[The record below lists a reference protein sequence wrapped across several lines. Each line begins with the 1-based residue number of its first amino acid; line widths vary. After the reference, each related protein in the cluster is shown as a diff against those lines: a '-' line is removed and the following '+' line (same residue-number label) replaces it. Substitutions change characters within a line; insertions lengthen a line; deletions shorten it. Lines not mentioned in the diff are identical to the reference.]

1 MRKKLLFTLFAVVAM
16 SFTTISY
23 AQIEITEALVG
34 SYVGELNVS
43 VDDDDPISKEDQ
55 NIIVTQ
61 GDQDENINLSIKDFV
76 FPVQGKPVVI
86 GDVNVNNIPL
96 QREGND
102 YIFTLT
108 DTEIYVPYFDD
119 FLPSNIN
126 GKIDDNNILT
136 LDLDIIQGESTI
148 KVLFEGEKQASSI
161 GNIQKH
167 SFTVYPTAT
176 YDMLSIDGIEGGK
189 YNIYNIAGS
198 LVKTG
203 MLTDT
208 NLNVS
213 DLGKGLYF
221 LNIEKHTV
229 KFIKR

>member
-1 MRKKLLFTLFAVVAM
+1 MRKKLLFALFAVVAM

-23 AQIEITEALVG
+23 AQIAESLAGT
-34 SYVGELNVS
+34 YVGELNVR
-43 VDDDDPISKEDQ
+43 VDTDDPITKENQ
-55 NIIVTQ
+55 NIIVTK
-61 GDQDENINLSIKDFV
+61 GDDDSKINLSIKDFV
-76 FPVQGKPVVI
+76 FPVQGQPVVI
-86 GDVNVNNIPL
+86 GDVNVNSLPL
-96 QREGND
+96 VKERDG
-102 YIFTLT
+102 YTFTLI

-126 GKIDDNNILT
+126 GKIDENEVLA

-148 KVLFEGEKQASSI
+148 KVLFEGEKQATNI